1 MKRVCVHSFFY
12 YHKFS
17 CVVGKKLKRYFNVS
31 LKSVLFLGLFAAN
44 VAILDKTSSCFTI
57 TYCVKRHLRKN
68 LSSVKMQLIAFFF
81 EKSLFYKCF
90 LTYFPDANQLH
101 GLPTRGRLAAS
112 RLIQQFGSIT
122 KWNIKVR

>member
-1 MKRVCVHSFFY
+1 MKRVCVHSFFC

-44 VAILDKTSSCFTI
+44 VAILDKLSN
-57 TYCVKRHLRKN
+57 LRKN

-81 EKSLFYKCF
+81 ENHFSAGVF
-90 LTYFPDANQLH
+90 LPIF
-101 GLPTRGRLAAS
+101 
-112 RLIQQFGSIT
+112 
-122 KWNIKVR
+122 